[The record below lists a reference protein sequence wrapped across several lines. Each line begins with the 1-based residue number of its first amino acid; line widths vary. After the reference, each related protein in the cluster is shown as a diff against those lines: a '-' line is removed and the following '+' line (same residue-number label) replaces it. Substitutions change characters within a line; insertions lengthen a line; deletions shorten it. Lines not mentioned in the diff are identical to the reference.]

1 MQTKQ
6 TLIDQV
12 IDQILIDL
20 EKQDTTAII
29 ELLETLPVDS
39 LIGFLSEK
47 V

>member
-1 MQTKQ
+1 MQPKQ

-20 EKQDTTAII
+20 ENQDTTAIV
-29 ELLETLPVDS
+29 ELLKALPIDS
-39 LIGFLSEK
+39 LTGFLSEK